1 MREIVR
7 DLREE
12 NKTKEEMIENQELTI
27 EYLKERVK
35 ELSSK
40 IK

>member
-1 MREIVR
+1 MRE
-7 DLREE
+7 LREE
-12 NKTKEEMIENQELTI
+12 NKTNEELIENQELTI

-40 IK
+40 IN